1 MSEEGGGGVRECPR
15 EKQRKR
21 VRERERER
29 ERNTKIGECVRESMN
44 VGACKG
50 HMTHCGG
57 V

>member
-1 MSEEGGGGVRECPR
+1 MRKGGGVRECVR

-21 VRERERER
+21 VRERER
-29 ERNTKIGECVRESMN
+29 NKKIGECVRESMN

-50 HMTHCGG
+50 YMTHCGG